1 MTSLRRILLIGT
13 PALMLAVGASLQAAP
28 APARMVKCGQP
39 ATRMAAFLQKVGLAA
54 RVKPCET
61 ASPGPGSLGEWCV
74 NDGHHCS
81 GPDGA
86 GKCTT
91 VYDGVQWG
99 CVCQPNGR

>member
-13 PALMLAVGASLQAAP
+13 PALMLAAGASLHAAS
-28 APARMVKCGQP
+28 APPRLVKCGQP

-54 RVKPCET
+54 RVKPCEA
-61 ASPGPGSLGEWCV
+61 ASPGPGSLGEWCT
-74 NDGHHCS
+74 NPGHHCS

-91 VYDGVQWG
+91 AYDDGVWS
-99 CVCQPNGR
+99 CVCLPNGR

>member
-1 MTSLRRILLIGT
+1 MTSLKRILLISA
-13 PALMLAVGASLQAAP
+13 PALMLAVSASMQAAQP
-28 APARMVKCGQP
+28 RMVKCGQP
-39 ATRMAAFLQKVGLAA
+39 ATRMAAFLQKLGFAGKIKA
-54 RVKPCET
+54 CET

-91 VYDGVQWG
+91 VFDGVEWG
-99 CVCQPNGR
+99 CVCQRNGQ

>member
-1 MTSLRRILLIGT
+1 MTSLKRILLIAT
-13 PALMLAVGASLQAAP
+13 PCLMLTLSVSLNAAP
-28 APARMVKCGQP
+28 QRMVRCGQP
-39 ATRMAAFLQKVGLAA
+39 ATRMAALLQKVGLAA

-61 ASPGPGSLGEWCV
+61 ASPGPGSLGEWCT
-74 NDGHHCS
+74 NNGHHCS

-91 VYDGVQWG
+91 VYDGNEWG